1 VADEVNR
8 LKAQPGQDLIC
19 AGSVQLATTPVEA
32 ALVEAALVDGY
43 PLFVYPTV
51 VGRGRRL
58 FPEGTALPQLR
69 LLESRSFR
77 SGVVLVQCQP
87 ADR

>member
-19 AGSVQLATTPVEA
+19 AGSVQLATTP
-32 ALVEAALVDGY
+32 VEAALVDGY

-77 SGVVLVQCQP
+77 SGVVLVRCQP

>member
-19 AGSVQLATTPVEA
+19 AGSVQLATTP
-32 ALVEAALVDGY
+32 VEAALVDGY

-69 LLESRSFR
+69 LLESRSFL
-77 SGVVLVQCQP
+77 SGVLLVRCQP